1 MLHVVFFVTL
11 LLSIG
16 EFIVKNIVNIFFG
29 PVFLLNESLAS
40 LGRGIAVWLF
50 FNIAMLICEYI
61 LARNIRRAKT
71 FKNIYTRVMV
81 PSFIFL
87 IFADI
92 FMALKALL
100 NGKLIFSL
108 FKKGKTAE
116 ISQNCA

>member
-1 MLHVVFFVTL
+1 
-11 LLSIG
+11 
-16 EFIVKNIVNIFFG
+16 IVNIFLG

-40 LGRGIAVWLF
+40 LGRSMAVWLI

-61 LARNIRRAKT
+61 LARNIKKEKT
-71 FKNIYTRVMV
+71 FNNIFTRVMV

-92 FMALKALL
+92 FMIIKALL

-108 FKKGKTAE
+108 FKKKKH
-116 ISQNCA
+116 